1 MDPERVFFAAAFVS
15 TLVLGR
21 LMSGEE
27 KIHFFA
33 GLVPNEDLVLVLE
46 VGANDASP
54 LATGLSRS
62 SYHCRTL

>member
-1 MDPERVFFAAAFVS
+1 MDPERVFFAAAFAS
-15 TLVLGR
+15 TFVLGR
-21 LMSGEE
+21 LVSGEE
-27 KIHFFA
+27 KTIFVA
-33 GLVPNEDLVLVLE
+33 GLVPSEDLVLDVE